1 MSNDTIHTTGNNNR
15 NQYNKEAKVMLE
27 YNLQFFAEEEENNDD
42 TTTSDITGSNESG
55 LDPEAFAEI
64 ISEKD
69 KKLEELE
76 GEIKNLKKTN
86 AEMLLRIN
94 SAKPDTFDFDKAVMS
109 LDTRAQA
116 K

>member
-1 MSNDTIHTTGNNNR
+1 M
-15 NQYNKEAKVMLE
+15 KLK
-27 YNLQFFAEEEENNDD
+27 YNLQFFAEETEENDDSTTNPD
-42 TTTSDITGSNESG
+42 TTGGSEQVG
-55 LDPEAFAEI
+55 TDAEAFAEI

-69 KKLEELE
+69 KKLDELE
-76 GEIKNLKKTN
+76 NEIKNLKKTN

-109 LDTRAQA
+109 FDTRALA